1 MQSTFAKNSIPYSRP
16 TSSRW
21 SCCAR
26 VTKFSHKRYTQRQLT
41 KIFCQQADFPLGVV
55 TDMQL
60 RWWKNPTDDTSLRLS
75 LAGLQFVKAVLK
87 LTSYDFAL
95 TEELTNAN
103 LLQLER
109 HFKSMYYLLK
119 REKII
124 VFEED
129 QAMMLTLHGNDLKAY
144 LDNLESTQ

>member
-1 MQSTFAKNSIPYSRP
+1 M
-16 TSSRW
+16 
-21 SCCAR
+21 
-26 VTKFSHKRYTQRQLT
+26 TKSSHKRFTQRQLT
-41 KIFCQQADFPLGVV
+41 KIFVEQADIPHALT
-55 TDMQL
+55 TDMQK
-60 RWWKNPTDDTSLRLS
+60 RWWKNPTDDASLRLS

-95 TEELTNAN
+95 PKELTNQN

-109 HFKSMYYLLK
+109 QFNSMYYLLK

-129 QAMMLTLHGNDLKAY
+129 HALMLTLHGNDLVSY
-144 LDNLESTQ
+144 LNNIESTI